1 MTSLPISFIGDFYGI
16 SWIHW
21 QYYWRLTT
29 WYPWCLS
36 CQYHWWV
43 WCHLLDNLIAN
54 NIDFLFDLLDDFV
67 VNDHWWLWCD
77 LLGDFV
83 GKIIVDFVIYFLD
96 NFRNSLIIM
105 CYHGI
110 CHFRDSMMNKI
121 QCSGAAQATTFLM
134 IRNARLSN
142 RWGQE
147 LRRGVIWI
155 QILCMWKL

>member
-21 QYYWRLTT
+21 QYYWRLTN

-36 CQYHWWV
+36 CQYHWWL

-96 NFRNSLIIM
+96 NF
-105 CYHGI
+105 G
-110 CHFRDSMMNKI
+110 RDSGNVYPVTFVSCVKYQPYSKFQSGGQIIDLSPLDLEMFRRAWNNGGKVLIMN
-121 QCSGAAQATTFLM
+121 QLYS
-134 IRNARLSN
+134 
-142 RWGQE
+142 
-147 LRRGVIWI
+147 
-155 QILCMWKL
+155 